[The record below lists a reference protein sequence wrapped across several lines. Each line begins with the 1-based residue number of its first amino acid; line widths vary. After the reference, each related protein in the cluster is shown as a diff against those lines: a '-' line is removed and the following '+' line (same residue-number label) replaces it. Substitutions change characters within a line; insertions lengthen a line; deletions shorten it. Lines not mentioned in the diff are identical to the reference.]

1 MTCLEAINDDVPKGA
16 QFTCFTSTTKV
27 QILTSVQAEPCGES
41 EAATAVEATG
51 RGGSAGV
58 EGGGGGTDAFF
69 EKLVAFEKRL
79 DDGKDEMN
87 ALYELFEQRL
97 QGIRY

>member
-1 MTCLEAINDDVPKGA
+1 MTCLEAENDDVTKGA
-16 QFTCFTSTTKV
+16 QFTCFTSTKV
-27 QILTSVQAEPCGES
+27 QILTPVQAEPCGES